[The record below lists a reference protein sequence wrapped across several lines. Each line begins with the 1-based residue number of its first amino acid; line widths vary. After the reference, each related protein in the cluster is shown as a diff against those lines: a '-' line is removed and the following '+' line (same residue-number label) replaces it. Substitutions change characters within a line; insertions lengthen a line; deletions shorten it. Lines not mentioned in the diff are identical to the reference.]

1 MQVKFLRVLQVRKV
15 ERLGSNDLVP
25 VSFRV
30 VAATKESLRKL
41 SDEGKFRS
49 DLYYRLNVV
58 TIDMPA
64 GAAIPES
71 ANPQSA
77 PQSEIRNPKSA
88 M

>member
-1 MQVKFLRVLQVRKV
+1 M
-15 ERLGSNDLVP
+15 VP

-64 GAAIPES
+64 LRDRREDIPVLL
-71 ANPQSA
+71 QHFT
-77 PQSEIRNPKSA
+77 
-88 M
+88 